1 MGIQK
6 TGGVE
11 TQNAQPSAALETG
24 DALTATVQKA
34 DGGTVVLKTSD
45 GKLLNARLAENASL
59 AQNDKVEFLVTQS
72 GKDGLVLRIV
82 YVEPQTAEAAFKG
95 FSSAAEN
102 ALAEALSQAGIA
114 PDSRTLQT
122 ALALMRQNGLSP
134 KAALFFALNRMEA
147 TPERVAAYQAL
158 TAGQGPGETL
168 YEVAKALSSALGEPF
183 AQGASE
189 QSDAAH
195 PVQQNPAA
203 QQNPVAQAN
212 GAGQTT
218 AQTQTQTAERLPV
231 QAQTAAQPLAQT
243 QAFAQQAEGVP
254 SNIAQTQPNVMP
266 QPGSL
271 TPAVIQVP
279 AQAEEAARGDQQQTQ
294 PTMQGAPQNE
304 LPVAAQN
311 GLAGESTLPA
321 QNESGQTVS
330 TNLPEAHT
338 SQVRPQANE
347 AQGAQTQPVA
357 RQEEQP
363 LVHNAKA
370 AGTTPQA
377 PAKESLGTAAQ
388 QQAEAAQAPSEM
400 LHSAGESLK
409 ELPKRILDV
418 FLELTGNQGGED
430 IKKFVSSSGGRLEAL
445 KFMAEKYDEE
455 SVRTMQPQL
464 ARAQEQAKLAQD
476 VTRFLCYQ
484 LPVHN
489 GEYGTAE
496 LYVYKKARGKGKIDA
511 DNASVLISIP
521 TERFGRVETLLRTEN
536 KTLTL
541 GFSVEKESGVG
552 ELKEGVRELRKTLSA
567 TTPYHLGEMRVSQL
581 VERTTVETAEAVLT
595 GGIKRNGTS
604 IDVKI

>member
-11 TQNAQPSAALETG
+11 TQNAQPSATLETG

-59 AQNDKVEFLVTQS
+59 VQNDKVEFLVTQS

-82 YVEPQTAEAAFKG
+82 YVEPQTAEAAFKV

-122 ALALMRQNGLSP
+122 ALALMHQNGLSS

-147 TPERVAAYQAL
+147 TPERIAAYQAL

-168 YEVAKALSSALGEPF
+168 YEAAKALSSALGEPF
-183 AQGASE
+183 AQGDSE
-189 QSDAAH
+189 QSDAARS
-195 PVQQNPAA
+195 VQQSPGT
-203 QQNPVAQAN
+203 QQNRAAQAN
-212 GAGQTT
+212 GTEQTT
-218 AQTQTQTAERLPV
+218 AQTQTQTAERLPA
-231 QAQTAAQPLAQT
+231 QAQSAAQPPAQT

-266 QPGSL
+266 QPGSQ

-279 AQAEEAARGDQQQTQ
+279 AHAEEAPRGGVQQSQ
-294 PTMQGAPQNE
+294 PTMQGVPQNE
-304 LPVAAQN
+304 APAAAQS
-311 GLAGESTLPA
+311 GLAGESLLPA
-321 QNESGQTVS
+321 QIENGRAVS
-330 TNLPEAHT
+330 ANAPEAHP
-338 SQVRPQANE
+338 SQARAQADE
-347 AQGAQTQPVA
+347 AQAQPAAQ
-357 RQEEQP
+357 QEEQP

-370 AGTTPQA
+370 TGTA
-377 PAKESLGTAAQ
+377 PKAAAKEVHGATVQ
-388 QQAEAAQAPSEM
+388 QQPEQAAQAPSET
-400 LHSAGESLK
+400 LHSAGEGLK

-418 FLELTGNQGGED
+418 FLELTGSQGGED

-464 ARAQEQAKLAQD
+464 ARAQEQARLAQD

-496 LYVYKKARGKGKIDA
+496 LYVYKKAKGKGKIDA

-552 ELKEGVRELRKTLSA
+552 ELKEGVRELRKNLSA

-581 VERTTVETAEAVLT
+581 VERTTVETAEAILT

-604 IDVKI
+604 IDLKI

>member
-11 TQNAQPSAALETG
+11 TQNAQPSATLETG
-24 DALTATVQKA
+24 DAFTATVQKA

-59 AQNDKVEFLVTQS
+59 VQNDKVEFLVTQS
-72 GKDGLVLRIV
+72 GKNGLVLRIV
-82 YVEPQTAEAAFKG
+82 YVEPQTAEAAFKV

-122 ALALMRQNGLSP
+122 ALALMHQNGLSS

-147 TPERVAAYQAL
+147 TPERIAAYQAL

-168 YEVAKALSSALGEPF
+168 YEAAKALSSALGEPF
-183 AQGASE
+183 AQGDSE
-189 QSDAAH
+189 QSDAARS
-195 PVQQNPAA
+195 VQQSPGT
-203 QQNPVAQAN
+203 QQNRAAQAN
-212 GAGQTT
+212 GTEQTT
-218 AQTQTQTAERLPV
+218 AQTQTQTAERLPA
-231 QAQTAAQPLAQT
+231 QAQSAAQPLAQT

-266 QPGSL
+266 QPGSQ
-271 TPAVIQVP
+271 TAFQIP
-279 AQAEEAARGDQQQTQ
+279 AQAEEAARGSLQQNQ
-294 PTMQGAPQNE
+294 PTVQGTQQNE
-304 LPVAAQN
+304 APAAAQS
-311 GLAGESTLPA
+311 GLAGESLLPA
-321 QNESGQTVS
+321 QIENGQAVS
-330 TNLPEAHT
+330 ANAPEAHT
-338 SQVRPQANE
+338 SQARAQADE
-347 AQGAQTQPVA
+347 AQAQSAAQ
-357 RQEEQP
+357 QEEQP

-370 AGTTPQA
+370 TGTALQA
-377 PAKESLGTAAQ
+377 AAKEVHGAAVQ
-388 QQAEAAQAPSEM
+388 QQPEQAAQAPSET

-418 FLELTGNQGGED
+418 FLELTGSQGGED

-496 LYVYKKARGKGKIDA
+496 LYVYKKAKGKGKIDA

-552 ELKEGVRELRKTLSA
+552 ELKEGVRELRKNLSA

-581 VERTTVETAEAVLT
+581 VERTTVETAEAILT

-604 IDVKI
+604 IDLKI